1 MPTKCKDIP
10 SVCEADA
17 ERFWSRVEKL
27 GHHRGCWQWTGALDA
42 KGYGRF
48 TVDGHLFYA
57 HRLSWHLAG
66 RETPIGLIVCHTCDN
81 RRCVNP
87 DHLMMTDAATNN
99 RDAKLKRNLSGKR
112 KGIKKPYDDFPL
124 TIHRAA
130 HQWCKK
136 WKGKSYY
143 FGPLDNWQAALKRFE
158 REWPY
163 IVQGLTPPA
172 LSDDA
177 DLCTLR
183 TLCNLFLESKRN
195 KIAAGELTELS
206 YRDYY
211 RSCKRLID
219 HFGADRRADD
229 LRPVDF
235 ESFRAK
241 LAKKLGVT
249 SLGNEVNRCRVILK
263 FAGDQRLI
271 PQPVYF
277 GQSFDRP
284 SKKAQRKV
292 RNEAGP
298 RMFTREELIDILD
311 ALEGKPI
318 KVKGEAEP
326 ATIKADPQL
335 RAMTL
340 LGLNA
345 GLGVT
350 DCGNLSDSHIDLE
363 TGWLDY
369 PRVKTETPRRAPLWP
384 ETIEA
389 LEAVLA
395 KRRPPLNSA
404 DDGIVFLTR
413 TRRRWVRTKPGK
425 TLEKNL
431 HLNAVSHAFGKL
443 LHALKING
451 RAGLGFYTLR
461 RQFEI
466 VAGESRDQVAV
477 DAIMGHVDGSMAA
490 VYRQNVIS
498 DDRLHDV
505 VNHVRGWLFGD
516 GEKK

>member
-1 MPTKCKDIP
+1 MKTK
-10 SVCEADA
+10 S
-17 ERFWSRVEKL
+17 S
-27 GHHRGCWQWTGALDA
+27 
-42 KGYGRF
+42 
-48 TVDGHLFYA
+48 
-57 HRLSWHLAG
+57 
-66 RETPIGLIVCHTCDN
+66 
-81 RRCVNP
+81 
-87 DHLMMTDAATNN
+87 
-99 RDAKLKRNLSGKR
+99 
-112 KGIKKPYDDFPL
+112 KKPASLKPYKEYPL
-124 TIHRAA
+124 TPHRAA
-130 HQWCKK
+130 KQWVKK
-136 WKGKSYY
+136 HRGDSYY

-163 IVQGLTPPA
+163 IIQGLTPPA

-177 DLCTLR
+177 DACSLR
-183 TLCNLFLESKRN
+183 TLANLFLESKRN

-211 RSCKRLID
+211 RSCKRLVD
-219 HFGADRRADD
+219 HFGADRRVDD

-235 ESFRAK
+235 EAFRAN

-284 SKKAQRKV
+284 SKKVQRKT

-298 RMFTREELIDILD
+298 RVFTRDDILVVLD
-311 ALEGKPI
+311 ALGGKPI
-318 KVKGEAEP
+318 TVKGEAKP
-326 ATIKADPQL
+326 VKIKADPQL

-350 DCGNLSDSHIDLE
+350 DCANLSESHIDLE
-363 TGWLDY
+363 SGWLDY
-369 PRVKTETPRRAPLWP
+369 PRVKTETPRRVPLWP

-389 LEAVLA
+389 LQVVLA
-395 KRRPPLNSA
+395 SRKQPLVSA

-425 TLEKNL
+425 TPEKNL
-431 HLNAVSHAFGKL
+431 HLNSLSQAYGKV
-443 LHALKING
+443 LHALGVNG
-451 RAGLGFYTLR
+451 NSGRNFYTLR

-477 DAIMGHVDGSMAA
+477 DAVMGHVDDSMGA
-490 VYRQNVIS
+490 VYRQNVIG
-498 DDRLHDV
+498 DDRLRDV
-505 VNHVRGWLFGD
+505 TNHVRRWLFGD
-516 GEKK
+516 VEKK